1 MNRKTISLLLGFLV
15 FLFGKVYGSE
25 PVDAR
30 PAFSDKTQ
38 ISKAIAD
45 RFAEALKKRNYP
57 FMTEDKVTSLR
68 TEIADFAARYE
79 HTQMSGA
86 EQEVL
91 LAAIDRYVPENF
103 LNRHLDFPD
112 DFSSDYDI
120 EGAYLKFRDCVNTFK
135 WKLWLALTRRPL
147 TAEQFKQRQIQ
158 HNWLREFIAGVAI
171 RPADWGPKGVAP
183 TGVRK
188 WALKYLEEQLADP
201 FSLLC
206 KPMTENQFEVFKE
219 LMKRSAVNGLSYTV
233 TNIPVRALGARSHD
247 HADVEKAYAYPFDI
261 ELPFEDEVRSI
272 WGGGD
277 GAGPHL
283 VFASNAQFRG
293 RDVFLDARSQPI
305 FDILK
310 GVCRIAPQ
318 EQVGDPAESI
328 ARWTRKYNA
337 GHIAYDDAKATLV
350 ALRGAKIAEL
360 KVADWFE
367 ADCVSNS
374 ELRKLIDEKGQM
386 NISVKR
392 LPPMNGPRRVGF
404 NEPRFFIVVQSR
416 DGRLAVM
423 DLRSREFGLNLVSRL
438 RSADSTT
445 DSSEQKT

>member
-1 MNRKTISLLLGFLV
+1 MSLKTISLLMGFLV
-15 FLFGKVYGSE
+15 FLFGQADGGE

-30 PAFSDKTQ
+30 PLVAEKTQ
-38 ISKAIAD
+38 ISERIAA
-45 RFAEALKKRNYP
+45 RFADALQKRNYP
-57 FMTEDKVTSLR
+57 FMTENKVASLG
-68 TEIADFAARYE
+68 TEIADFTARYQPA
-79 HTQMSGA
+79 QMSGA
-86 EQEVL
+86 EQESL

-103 LNRHLDFPD
+103 LNRHLDSPD
-112 DFSSDYDI
+112 DFSSDWDV
-120 EGAYLKFRDCVNTFK
+120 EGAYLKFRDSVNTFK

-158 HNWLREFIAGVAI
+158 HNWLREFIAGVPL
-171 RPADWGPKGVAP
+171 RPADWGRKGVVP

-188 WALKYLEEQLADP
+188 WALTYLEEQLANP
-201 FSLLC
+201 LSLLC
-206 KPMTENQFEVFKE
+206 EPMTENQFEVFKE
-219 LMKRSAVNGLSYTV
+219 WMKRSAANGLSYTV
-233 TNIPVRALGARSHD
+233 TNIPVRALGARAHN
-247 HADVEKAYAYPFDI
+247 HGDVEKAYAYPFDI

-283 VFASNAQFRG
+283 AFASNAQFRG
-293 RDVFLDARSQPI
+293 QDVFLDARSEPI

-318 EQVGDPAESI
+318 EQVSDPAESI
-328 ARWTRKYNA
+328 ARWTRKYNG

-360 KVADWFE
+360 RVADWFE
-367 ADCVSNS
+367 ADRVSNS
-374 ELRKLIDEKGQM
+374 ELRKLTDEKGQM
-386 NISVKR
+386 DISVKR
-392 LPPMNGPRRVGF
+392 LPPMNGPRQVGV

-416 DGRLAVM
+416 DDRLAVM
-423 DLRSREFGLNLVSRL
+423 DLRTREFGLNLVSRL

-445 DSSEQKT
+445 D

>member
-1 MNRKTISLLLGFLV
+1 MSLKTISLLMGFLI
-15 FLFGKVYGSE
+15 FLFGQGGGCE
-25 PVDAR
+25 QVDAR
-30 PAFSDKTQ
+30 PLVSEKTQ
-38 ISKAIAD
+38 ISDAIAD
-45 RFAEALKKRNYP
+45 RFAHALQKRSYP

-68 TEIADFAARYE
+68 TEIANFAARYE
-79 HTQMSGA
+79 PTQMSGA

-91 LAAIDRYVPENF
+91 LAAIDRYVPEYF

-112 DFSSDYDI
+112 DFSSDWDV

-135 WKLWLALTRRPL
+135 WKLWLTLTRKPL
-147 TAEQFKQRQIQ
+147 SAEQLKQRQIQ
-158 HNWLREFIAGVAI
+158 HDWLREFIAGVAI

-201 FSLLC
+201 LSLLC
-206 KPMTENQFEVFKE
+206 EPMTENQFEVFKK
-219 LMKRSAVNGLSYTV
+219 LMIRSAANGLSHTV
-233 TNIPVRALGARSHD
+233 TNIPVRALGARAHD

-261 ELPFEDEVRSI
+261 ELPFENEVRSI

-293 RDVFLDARSQPI
+293 QDVFLDARSQPI

-318 EQVGDPAESI
+318 EQVGDPVESI

-360 KVADWFE
+360 KVSNWFE
-367 ADCVSNS
+367 ADHVSNG
-374 ELRKLIDEKGQM
+374 ELRKLTDEKGQTD
-386 NISVKR
+386 ISVKR
-392 LPPMNGPRRVGF
+392 LPPVNGPRRVGL

-416 DGRLAVM
+416 DDRLAVM

-445 DSSEQKT
+445 D